1 MGLSGYNFKA
11 FFIAI
16 IISGIMV
23 FPVLGFTSATA
34 FISFILLYFLIY
46 IIIVSISTD
55 NLANELPSTLY
66 PSQPHLGLDGVS
78 LNNYIAGMGNQDYM

>member
-11 FFIAI
+11 FFISI
-16 IISGIMV
+16 IISGIIV

-46 IIIVSISTD
+46 IIIVSISSD

-66 PSQPHLGLDGVS
+66 PSEPHLGLDGVS